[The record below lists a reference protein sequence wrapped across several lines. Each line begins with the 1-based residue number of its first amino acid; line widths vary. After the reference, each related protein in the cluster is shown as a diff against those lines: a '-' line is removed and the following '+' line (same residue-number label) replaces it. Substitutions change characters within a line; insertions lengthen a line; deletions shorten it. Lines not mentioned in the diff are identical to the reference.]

1 MLQEFGEGKVSR
13 MSNVN
18 AFWTA
23 PAPSITS
30 ARRLLRR
37 RGRLYVIYEPPSA
50 ARLASMWRDARR
62 GGG

>member
-1 MLQEFGEGKVSR
+1 